1 MICQAPC
8 QLLMGPK
15 VVYRA
20 AHPVVPISFI
30 LPSSHID
37 HLSLND
43 FLGLGHLLDNQAAP
57 FSGLFVQVSQD
68 GIQLPGQKQ
77 RLIKDRP
84 GSFQVF
90 AM

>member
-20 AHPVVPISFI
+20 THPVVPISFI

-43 FLGLGHLLDNQAAP
+43 FLGLGHLLDNQAAAC
-57 FSGLFVQVSQD
+57 SSRSARMGY
-68 GIQLPGQKQ
+68 
-77 RLIKDRP
+77 
-84 GSFQVF
+84 SFPDKSS
-90 AM
+90 A